1 MMITL
6 YTYTTPNGRKISI
19 MLEELGIEYQVKI
32 INIGEGE
39 QFDPAFLA
47 VSPNNK
53 IPAIV
58 DDAAPGGPLSLFESG
73 AILTYL
79 AEQYGRFLAPQGAER
94 FKTLQWLNWQMGGL
108 GPMLGQLGHF
118 GKFADEKIPYAI
130 QRYTDEADRLLGVM
144 EKQLSTHKFLAGD
157 QYSIADIASYP
168 WTLAATDFLEDI
180 LGDSL
185 AQKPALQAWLQTV
198 GERPAVQRG
207 MEIPVLPQSS

>member
-1 MMITL
+1 MITL
-6 YTYTTPNGRKISI
+6 YTFTTPNGRKISI
-19 MLEELGIEYQVKI
+19 MLEELGIEYQVKV
-32 INIGEGE
+32 INIGKGE

-47 VSPNNK
+47 ISPNNK

-58 DDAAPGGPLSLFESG
+58 DDAAPDGPLALFESG

-79 AEQYGRFLAPQGAER
+79 AEQHGQFLAPRGAER
-94 FKTLQWLNWQMGGL
+94 FKTLQWVYWQIGGL

-118 GKFADEKIPYAI
+118 GKFADEKIPYPI
-130 QRYTDEADRLLGVM
+130 KRFTDESDRLLGVM

-157 QYSIADIASYP
+157 QYSIADIAAYP
-168 WTLAATDFLEDI
+168 WTLTATDFLKDFI
-180 LGDSL
+180 GDSL
-185 AQKPALQAWLQTV
+185 EQKPALQAWLQTV